1 MDNYISLI
9 LLSCINI
16 QNMKK
21 KSPENVQNHSCAVCV
36 KIFFPDSVQ
45 DCRYIKM
52 PCVDTKKDIECCVTS
67 MEYLK
72 E

>member
-1 MDNYISLI
+1 
-9 LLSCINI
+9 
-16 QNMKK
+16 MKK